1 MVRNYE
7 AMFIVSTSA
16 EAEEQLTPIMEKYRQ
31 LIVENGG
38 EVVEF
43 VKWDKRRLAYEV
55 KGQREGLFLL
65 LNFKSESKVANE
77 LDRVFRISDEVMR
90 HIIVRPDEKH
100 LVQAEKVE
108 APVVQAVEIAE
119 QIEPSAEPEPEEALE
134 VTKPVE
140 AVEAETWEEIG
151 IPEVEADAENI
162 AEVEAPLEEE
172 APVETKVSG
181 NEEEEVV

>member
-16 EAEEQLTPIMEKYRQ
+16 EAEDQLTPIMEKYRQ

-38 EVVEF
+38 EVVQF

-100 LVQAEKVE
+100 LVQPAKAE
-108 APVVQAVEIAE
+108 APVAHEVEVVE
-119 QIEPSAEPEPEEALE
+119 QVEPPAEPEEALE
-134 VTKPVE
+134 VTEPVE
-140 AVEAETWEEIG
+140 AAEAETSEEVE
-151 IPEVEADAENI
+151 IPEAEAAAEDI
-162 AEVEAPLEEE
+162 TEAEAPSEEE
-172 APVETKVSG
+172 ASVETKVSG
-181 NEEEEVV
+181 NEEEEAV